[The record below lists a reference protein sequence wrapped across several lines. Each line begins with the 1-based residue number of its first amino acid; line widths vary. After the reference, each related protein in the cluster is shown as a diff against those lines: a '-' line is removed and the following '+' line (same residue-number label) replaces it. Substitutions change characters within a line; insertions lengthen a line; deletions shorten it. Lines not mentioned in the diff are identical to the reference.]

1 MTRTMA
7 STQTA
12 VAGRLTNENL
22 SPVTWRCP
30 PFRRVD
36 TMSNPYEAT
45 QSLGRATDSR
55 RWILPYA
62 FACMLSAS
70 VGFTIAMPGLVL
82 LNQEHDW
89 IPVNGRIFD
98 VQIDGESVPVETVV
112 WDSIIAGSAFGI
124 VGVLLGCATLLNWR
138 HNRYLQKFPLIVPAT
153 GSDR

>member
-12 VAGRLTNENL
+12 VAGRLTNGK
-22 SPVTWRCP
+22 SFPVTGRCP
-30 PFRRVD
+30 PVRCID

-45 QSLGRATDSR
+45 QTLGRATDSR

-98 VQIDGESVPVETVV
+98 VQIDGESVPE
-112 WDSIIAGSAFGI
+112 SIDLVQSSTLAFY
-124 VGVLLGCATLLNWR
+124 R
-138 HNRYLQKFPLIVPAT
+138 
-153 GSDR
+153 